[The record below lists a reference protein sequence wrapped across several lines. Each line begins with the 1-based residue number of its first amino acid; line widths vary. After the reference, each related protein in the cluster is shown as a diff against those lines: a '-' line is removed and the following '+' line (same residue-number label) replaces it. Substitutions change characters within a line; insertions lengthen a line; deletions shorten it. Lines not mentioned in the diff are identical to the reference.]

1 MKSTLVV
8 LASIVGFAASQLT
21 IITPPPP
28 VQCQPSLLSWS
39 GGSPPYIV
47 SVVDTANPD
56 PPVIQWTDLTN
67 SSITWVATTP
77 PGTSLL
83 FTIKDVTGTS
93 QNSAV
98 VIEAQGGSTSCLS
111 TSSSGTVSASAST
124 SASASGS
131 QTSKP
136 VSTSTSVSVSKTTS
150 TSAVV
155 STPPATT
162 PSPSSTAP
170 LSNSRSSVS
179 VSGTPASSSPST
191 STTPG
196 AAVRQGVPGA
206 AAAAM
211 LGLVLAALF

>member
-8 LASIVGFAASQLT
+8 LASIVGLAAAQLT
-21 IITPPPP
+21 IVTPPPP

-47 SVVDTANPD
+47 GVVDTTNPD
-56 PPVIQWTDLTN
+56 TPVIQWTDLTN
-67 SSITWVATTP
+67 TSITWVATTP

-83 FTIKDVTGTS
+83 FTIKDSTGS
-93 QNSAV
+93 PQNSAP

-111 TSSSGTVSASAST
+111 TSPSGTVSG
-124 SASASGS
+124 SASGS

-136 VSTSTSVSVSKTTS
+136 VSTSVSVSKTTS
-150 TSAVV
+150 ISVV
-155 STPPATT
+155 STPSATT
-162 PSPSSTAP
+162 PSPSPSSTAP
-170 LSNSRSSVS
+170 LSNSGSSVS
-179 VSGTPASSSPST
+179 ASGTPASSSPSA
-191 STTPG
+191 SATPG
-196 AAVRQGVPGA
+196 AAVHQGVPGA

>member
-8 LASIVGFAASQLT
+8 LASIVGLAAAQLT
-21 IITPPPP
+21 IVTPPPP

-47 SVVDTANPD
+47 GVVDTTNPD
-56 PPVIQWTDLTN
+56 TPVIQWTDLTN
-67 SSITWVATTP
+67 TSITWVATTP

-83 FTIKDVTGTS
+83 FTIKDSTGS
-93 QNSAV
+93 PQNSAP

-111 TSSSGTVSASAST
+111 TSPSGTVSG
-124 SASASGS
+124 SASGS

-136 VSTSTSVSVSKTTS
+136 VSTSVSVTKTTS
-150 TSAVV
+150 ISVVGTPSASVV
-155 STPPATT
+155 STPSATT

-179 VSGTPASSSPST
+179 VSGTSASSSPSP